1 MVAFRLILCF
11 VLFAISFSEEEVVSD
26 TSKID
31 ISKLDTL
38 SIEEKLEY
46 LPDAFLKDLDNKKV
60 SMHDILDA
68 RPTLISFWFLA
79 CEPCKKEMKYLDEF
93 NKKYSNAGF
102 QVISINTDGSRAL
115 SSVEP
120 FVKSK
125 KYSFKVLSD
134 PRSKYQRK
142 LKGTSCPFTVMVDH
156 RGVIVSRH
164 VGYNPG
170 DEKKIEKEI
179 IDLISKATPDTLK
192 LNVKSE

>member
-79 CEPCKKEMKYLDEF
+79 CEPCKKEMKFLDKF
-93 NKKYSNAGF
+93 NKDYSDKGF
-102 QVISINTDGSRAL
+102 KVLSINTDNSRTMNRL
-115 SSVEP
+115 KS

-125 KYSFKVLSD
+125 NYSFKILIDPKSLFFKKLGGKICPYLVL
-134 PRSKYQRK
+134 
-142 LKGTSCPFTVMVDH
+142 VDH
-156 RGVIVSRH
+156 DGKIVSRH
-164 VGYNPG
+164 TGYNPG
-170 DEKKIEKEI
+170 D
-179 IDLISKATPDTLK
+179 
-192 LNVKSE
+192 